1 MFPEDQR
8 DGRPQHE
15 GIVMGMAG
23 LAYNIDLGGY
33 MGLDQFVRNCSS
45 VTAACVMLRT
55 SVLRAVGGM
64 EERLR
69 VAYNDVDFGLR
80 ISELG
85 YRVVYTPH
93 AVLEH
98 PESASRGSLHPT
110 DDEEWLIERWGTKG
124 ELREPFVN
132 PHFEWLMPVFYRL

>member
-1 MFPEDQR
+1 
-8 DGRPQHE
+8 
-15 GIVMGMAG
+15 MAG

-33 MGLDQFVRNCSS
+33 MGMDQFVRDTSG
-45 VTAACVMLRT
+45 VTAACAMVRPSAL
-55 SVLRAVGGM
+55 LAVGGM

-80 ISELG
+80 MGEYG
-85 YRVVYTPH
+85 YRVVYTPF

-110 DDEEWLIERWGTKG
+110 EDELWLIDRWGEKG
-124 ELREPFVN
+124 AVREPFVN
-132 PHFEWLMPVFYRL
+132 PHLEWLMPVFYRL